1 MIKKNII
8 AGIACIAISI
18 FGFILKEPNPIYII
32 TFIIGIANLA
42 IGVSE

>member
-8 AGIACIAISI
+8 AGIACIAVSI
-18 FGFILKEPNPIYII
+18 FDFILKGFNVVSILVI
-32 TFIIGIANLA
+32 IIGIANLA